1 MRQAE
6 TLAAAS
12 RGSGRIWNNE
22 ACFIVVC
29 NNTSTSKLAY
39 DERPIKAVLDSY
51 NPVGSTA
58 HVRFNTSRTNRWKTD
73 PTRCH
78 VNWVVLDSDREAES
92 CRVAESH
99 PRVRAYVKN
108 HNLGLEYLPDF
119 IVLVDARHGVQ
130 QARPHPRAQG
140 AHERRPAHGRGPQE
154 HAQGQPVR
162 DLR

>member
-39 DERPIKAVLDSY
+39 DERPIKAGLASS

-78 VNWVVLDSDREAES
+78 VNWVVLDSDREDED
-92 CRVAESH
+92 CCVAESH
-99 PRVRAYVKN
+99 PRVR
-108 HNLGLEYLPDF
+108 G
-119 IVLVDARHGVQ
+119 
-130 QARPHPRAQG
+130 
-140 AHERRPAHGRGPQE
+140 
-154 HAQGQPVR
+154 
-162 DLR
+162 